1 MRRTRR
7 GLLLVLLALLG
18 ASVAV
23 VAGAAPAGA
32 HAVVVSSSPAADE
45 RLSASPTEVS
55 FVFSEAVTS
64 DLGGITVLTSPSGER
79 VDNDDTT
86 QLTATSVRASLPPD
100 LPDGAYVAQ
109 YKVISADGHP
119 ISGAVVFGIGDAQIG
134 DVGSL
139 ASATDPLAERLS
151 TFARFLTY
159 TAALLAAGLA
169 FFAVFLH
176 DGGSDRRQ
184 LTSIVQIATIV
195 AAIGAALTIAAQAA
209 LATGDGLGA
218 ATQIDVLRGVL
229 REGLGWSTAVLFV
242 GLALCHIS
250 VTARPSAIAQ
260 ALTFYG
266 ALAITTSFV
275 FWGHALEAPNTWLAI
290 SADVVHVAVAAAWF
304 GGLVGLTLTLRT
316 RTRTARTAG
325 LPEPTLLV
333 GHPGVTTATGG
344 AGAPTS
350 TAALA
355 TSAPGRTATAVL
367 DRPGDTDDAP
377 GPPARDEHL
386 GDDAHK
392 TEPTEPADLPDLSNP
407 SDRPEPGSLR
417 ATVAIVRRFS
427 TIAAVSLGVLAV
439 SGLALGWQELGSL
452 GAVTASTYGQALL
465 VKLALVAVIVV
476 LAGYNRFLLLPWLL
490 AEDTSTTDDTAI
502 TDDTGTDP
510 DPDPDATTTETSP
523 PAAVSRTQ
531 VDEGLEAGWRTL
543 LRTVTVEALVIVAVL
558 AVTAVLVNAVPGRAE
573 AGPTGPFTES
583 RPFRDGTI
591 SLTVTPNQPGS
602 NSFHVDFT
610 GPDGRP
616 ADLAQKVTLDL
627 RLPEKGIG
635 PLEED
640 LLKGGTGHFFLEGV
654 TDLSIAGTWEIT
666 LNVRVTDFDQE
677 RVTFTDRIG

>member
-18 ASVAV
+18 ATFAVA
-23 VAGAAPAGA
+23 AGATPAGA

-45 RLSASPTEVS
+45 RLSAPPTEVS

-79 VDNDDTT
+79 VDNDDTS
-86 QLTATSVRASLPPD
+86 QPTATSVRASLPPD
-100 LPDGAYVAQ
+100 LPDGGYVAQ

-119 ISGAVVFGIGDAQIG
+119 ISGAVVFGIGDAPIG

-139 ASATDPLAERLS
+139 ASTTDPLAERLS

-159 TAALLAAGLA
+159 TAGLLAAGLA
-169 FFAVFLH
+169 FFAMFLH

-184 LTSIVQIATIV
+184 LGTIVQIATIV
-195 AAIGAALTIAAQAA
+195 AAAGAALTIVAQAA
-209 LATGDGLGA
+209 LATGEGLGA
-218 ATQIDVLRGVL
+218 ATQVDVLRGVL

-242 GLALCHIS
+242 GLALCHIA
-250 VTARPSAIAQ
+250 VTTRPSAMAQ

-316 RTRTARTAG
+316 RSRAARAAG

-333 GHPGVTTATGG
+333 GHPDAEGG
-344 AGAPTS
+344 AGGAVAPAS

-367 DRPGDTDDAP
+367 DRPGGTHDAED
-377 GPPARDEHL
+377 PPARDEHL
-386 GDDAHK
+386 GGDAALR
-392 TEPTEPADLPDLSNP
+392 TDP
-407 SDRPEPGSLR
+407 SERPEPGSLL

-427 TIAAVSLGVLAV
+427 TTAAVSLGVLAV
-439 SGLALGWQELGSL
+439 SGVALGWQELGSINAL
-452 GAVTASTYGQALL
+452 TTSTYGQTLL

-490 AEDTSTTDDTAI
+490 ADDTE
-502 TDDTGTDP
+502 TDP
-510 DPDPDATTTETSP
+510 DPVPDAMASGSEPTP
-523 PAAVSRTQ
+523 PATAPRTQ
-531 VDEGLEAGWRTL
+531 VEEGLEAGWRTL
-543 LRTVTVEALVIVAVL
+543 LRTITVEALVIVAVL
-558 AVTAVLVNAVPGRAE
+558 AVTSVLVNAVPGRVA
-573 AGPTGPFTES
+573 AVPAGPFTES

-591 SLTVTPNQPGS
+591 SLIVTPNQPGA

-610 GPDGRP
+610 GLDGRP

-640 LLKGGTGHFFLEGV
+640 LLKSGTGHFFLEGV

-677 RVTFTDRIG
+677 RVTFTDTIG